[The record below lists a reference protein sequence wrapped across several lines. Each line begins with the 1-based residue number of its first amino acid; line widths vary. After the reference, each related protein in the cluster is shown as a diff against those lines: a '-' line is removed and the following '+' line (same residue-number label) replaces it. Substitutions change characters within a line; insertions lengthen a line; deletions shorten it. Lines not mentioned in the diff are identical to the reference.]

1 MRYKSTRTPDK
12 LYSFMDALY
21 SGLAP
26 DGGLFLPES
35 IPHLLEEPEEFYDLS
50 LTEMAQHFLAPF
62 ITGIGERELDRI
74 IERTFNFDIG
84 IRTLDSH
91 VSVVELYHG
100 PTLAFKDFGARF
112 LANVMSYY
120 LHEEHRKCKI
130 LVATSGDT
138 GSAVANAFL
147 GMDCADVVLLYPSGK
162 VSKIQ
167 EQQLTTMGRN
177 VTALEVEGNF
187 DDCQRLVKEA
197 FADEELRKTVN
208 LSSANSI
215 SIARLLPQAVYYL
228 YAFVR
233 LYHTHDRINFVVPS
247 GNLGNITAGL
257 ITRFAGLPMNRF
269 HAALNGNSVFAEY
282 LETGEFKP
290 RATIPT
296 VSNAMDVG
304 NPSNLE
310 RIVSL
315 YGGSTDRIRRDVTAR
330 SFSDE
335 ATLAKVSEVYAQH
348 NYLIDPHT
356 AVGML
361 YADELA
367 KQAPRDHFVVMS
379 TAHPAKFHDD
389 VAKAIGGEFSI
400 PERLAA
406 CLTKKKESR
415 LTGTGY
421 PEFRSI
427 LTGDLK

>member
-1 MRYKSTRTPDK
+1 MRYRSTRSEDK

-35 IPHLLEEPEEFYDLS
+35 IPHLFEEPEELNDLS
-50 LTEMAQHFLAPF
+50 LTEIARHFIAPF
-62 ITGIGERELDRI
+62 VTGIGEWEFDRI

-91 VSVVELYHG
+91 ISVVELYHG

-138 GSAVANAFL
+138 GSAVASAFL
-147 GMDCADVVLLYPSGK
+147 GMDCAEVVLLYPSGK

-167 EQQLTTMGRN
+167 EQQLTTMGHN

-197 FADEELRKTVN
+197 FADEELRSKVN

-215 SIARLLPQAVYYL
+215 SIARLLPQAVYYA
-228 YAFVR
+228 YAFIR
-233 LYHTHDRINFVVPS
+233 LFHTHDRINFVVPS

-257 ITRFAGLPMNRF
+257 IAKFAGLPVNRF

-282 LETGEFKP
+282 LEKGEFKP
-290 RATIPT
+290 RPTIPT
-296 VSNAMDVG
+296 ISNAMDVG

-310 RIVSL
+310 RIISL
-315 YGGSTDRIRRDVTAR
+315 YGGSVDRIRRDVTAHAYG
-330 SFSDE
+330 DE
-335 ATLAKVSEVYAQH
+335 VTLAKVGEVYDKH
-348 NYLIDPHT
+348 NYLVDPHT

-367 KQAPRDHFVVMS
+367 KQSQRDHFVVMS

-406 CLTKKKESR
+406 CLSKKKESR

-421 PEFRSI
+421 PEFRKF
-427 LTGDLK
+427 LLGDLS